1 MTTESTVPKY
11 YFIYVYLT
19 AVQFEQPCHRRYK
32 CDSICQYN
40 LIANVKH
47 NYILECVWC
56 KGQELYKKRGKMFI
70 VLWKIQLA
78 ERDILGFHG
87 DVASCSLVDIY
98 GRFGEWF
105 IIMETVRS
113 SETSVN
119 I

>member
-1 MTTESTVPKY
+1 MCGAK
-11 YFIYVYLT
+11 
-19 AVQFEQPCHRRYK
+19 
-32 CDSICQYN
+32 
-40 LIANVKH
+40 VKSPT
-47 NYILECVWC
+47 
-56 KGQELYKKRGKMFI
+56 KKKRGKMFI

-87 DVASCSLVDIY
+87 DVASCSLVDID

-105 IIMETVRS
+105 IIIMESVSS